1 MSSDPAVGGS
11 GSSPTAR
18 AETKRLGCSRVLR
31 VTRSWVL
38 PIVTGLLLS
47 SAFPPFNV
55 SQSAW
60 LALVPLLFAV
70 EGCAVRHAFHR
81 GCVAGL
87 VFFGATTWWTVY
99 TTVAGTP
106 LLLALAG
113 TVALIAFLA
122 LYLGTFSALFAIAN
136 MMFDK
141 SNTMERSP
149 ARNGGGES
157 ARQNLILAIL
167 ATAGWVTVEWI
178 RGVFPLGGFPLN
190 FLGAA
195 LWQSAP
201 LIQFASVTG
210 VYGVSALVCL
220 VNFALYFTLRRFLR
234 QMREPETK
242 QQPSW
247 EFYVAMALVC
257 AAFLHGWH
265 EIQRVES
272 REILRLAV
280 VQGNIPQTLKFE
292 ASQKPMILER
302 YRVLTE
308 AVTMNRP
315 DLIIWP
321 ETATPDVLRRDPES
335 CAVVTTLVAQART
348 PLFTGTIDVD
358 RTAHGDVYY
367 NAATLVLPDG
377 TLQDVYHKIH
387 LVPFGEYVPLRKVLP
402 FMKWLTPIPDSFE
415 RGQRYTLFRVHDVS
429 FGAVICFED
438 VVAGLYRQFVKRGA
452 EFMVNV
458 TNDAW
463 FKTSPAAEMHL
474 ANATFRTV
482 ENHRPLVRVTNHGV
496 TCIVD
501 EFGIVRERLAPFTE
515 GAANWELS
523 VPRAQ
528 PQTFYTRFGDV
539 FVAGCVLVTALGM
552 AIALFRRRAARAT

>member
-1 MSSDPAVGGS
+1 MNHW
-11 GSSPTAR
+11 
-18 AETKRLGCSRVLR
+18 L
-31 VTRSWVL
+31 L
-38 PIVTGLLLS
+38 PVVTGLLLA

-55 SQSAW
+55 GQSAW
-60 LALVPLLFAV
+60 LALVPILFAL
-70 EGCAVRHAFHR
+70 EGCAARQAFRR
-81 GCVAGL
+81 GYVAGL

-113 TVALIAFLA
+113 TVALVALVA
-122 LYLGTFSALFAIAN
+122 LYFGLAAAGWAKLSALF
-136 MMFDK
+136 DDQQD
-141 SNTMERSP
+141 P
-149 ARNGGGES
+149 ALRN
-157 ARQNLILAIL
+157 LVLAVL
-167 ATAGWVTVEWI
+167 ATAGWVTLEWV
-178 RGVFPLGGFPLN
+178 RGVFPFGGFPLN
-190 FLGAA
+190 FLGVAF
-195 LWQSAP
+195 WQSAP
-201 LIQFASVTG
+201 LVQFASVTG
-210 VYGVSALVCL
+210 VYGVSALACI

-234 QMREPETK
+234 QMREPETR
-242 QQPSW
+242 QRPSW
-247 EFYVAMALVC
+247 EFYVAMVLVC

-265 EIQRVES
+265 EIQLGES
-272 REILRLAV
+272 REVLRLAV

-302 YRVLTE
+302 YRELTE

-321 ETATPDVLRRDPES
+321 ETATPDRLRYDPES
-335 CAVVTTLVAQART
+335 YAMVTTLVAQARA
-348 PLFTGTIDVD
+348 PLFTGTIDADPTANGEVD
-358 RTAHGDVYY
+358 Y
-367 NAATLVLPDG
+367 NAAMLVLPDG
-377 TLQDVYHKIH
+377 TLQDVYRKIH

-429 FGAVICFED
+429 FGSVICFED

-474 ANATFRTV
+474 ANAVFRAV

-515 GAANWELS
+515 GAAIWKLS
-523 VPRAQ
+523 VPRART
-528 PQTFYTRFGDV
+528 QTFYTRFGDV
-539 FVAGCVLVTALGM
+539 FVAGCAMVTALGI
-552 AIALFRRRAARAT
+552 AVALFRRRAPVAR